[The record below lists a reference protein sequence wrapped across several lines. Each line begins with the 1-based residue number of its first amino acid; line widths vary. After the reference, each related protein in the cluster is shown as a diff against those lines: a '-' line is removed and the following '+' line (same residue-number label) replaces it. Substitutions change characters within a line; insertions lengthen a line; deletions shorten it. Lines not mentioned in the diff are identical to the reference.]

1 MSLDE
6 GAQIRVKFVTKNA
19 AIRVTETPF
28 AVPIKLARA
37 GLSQVVNHLLNT
49 ATPKPFDFLVEN
61 TFLRTTLEKYVV
73 TNHLTDEA
81 VLTLE
86 YVEAHLEPEESQ
98 SQNHPDWITHDT
110 VIKSISIYE
119 HVIVTGS
126 KDLTAKVWSWDAT
139 TKSLALL
146 GVNGGHG
153 NSVDAVAVHDQQV
166 HHILVV
172 ARPTRIDMLDQ
183 DRGGASVTKKQ
194 KTSANGA
201 SKAKVTQQEASTI
214 LPGHTAAVLAVAVDA
229 HQAHVLYSGS
239 MDRSIKLWDLTTE
252 RCTQTMV
259 GGSQDWKHFE
269 PTKEGGSHFTGTIL
283 SAHPDNHIRLW
294 DPRAGKAGTT
304 LVQATFTSH
313 KQWVSAVEWSPL
325 NAHQFVS
332 SGYDGAVKLWDSRS
346 SIPLFT
352 LAAHT
357 GKALDVAWLPN
368 TKPAFVSGIGHRHF
382 ENKASI
388 PTMSSP
394 APEVAAADEEK
405 PAVAPPAAP
414 VDVFATEEIS
424 HSLDYIMAMGQGLDA
439 DKEYTA
445 TLDNLIG
452 QAQSGSGK
460 TATFVLGM
468 LYRATK
474 DTTKRVQSLCL
485 APTRELAR
493 QIMAVVTVMGSF
505 CGIETFLAIPGNEV
519 EKGQHITAQIVV
531 GTPGR
536 VESLVKKRTLDLTHL
551 KVRDLFHLLSF

>member
-1 MSLDE
+1 
-6 GAQIRVKFVTKNA
+6 IRVKFVTKNA

-98 SQNHPDWITHDT
+98 SQNHPDWISAVSSYNGYVALVIVTGCYDGILRVFAQSGELLGSVKAHDT

-119 HVIVTGS
+119 DVIVTGS

-172 ARPTRIDMLDQ
+172 ARPTRIDML
-183 DRGGASVTKKQ
+183 
-194 KTSANGA
+194 
-201 SKAKVTQQEASTI
+201 
-214 LPGHTAAVLAVAVDA
+214 
-229 HQAHVLYSGS
+229 
-239 MDRSIKLWDLTTE
+239 
-252 RCTQTMV
+252 
-259 GGSQDWKHFE
+259 
-269 PTKEGGSHFTGTIL
+269 
-283 SAHPDNHIRLW
+283 
-294 DPRAGKAGTT
+294 AGTT

-368 TKPAFVSGIGHRHF
+368 TKPAFVSGGEDCQLKF
-382 ENKASI
+382 Y
-388 PTMSSP
+388 
-394 APEVAAADEEK
+394 
-405 PAVAPPAAP
+405 
-414 VDVFATEEIS
+414 AT
-424 HSLDYIMAMGQGLDA
+424 A
-439 DKEYTA
+439 
-445 TLDNLIG
+445 
-452 QAQSGSGK
+452 
-460 TATFVLGM
+460 
-468 LYRATK
+468 
-474 DTTKRVQSLCL
+474 
-485 APTRELAR
+485 
-493 QIMAVVTVMGSF
+493 
-505 CGIETFLAIPGNEV
+505 
-519 EKGQHITAQIVV
+519 
-531 GTPGR
+531 
-536 VESLVKKRTLDLTHL
+536 
-551 KVRDLFHLLSF
+551 

>member
-98 SQNHPDWITHDT
+98 SQNHPDWISAVSSYNGVIVTGCYDGILRVFAQSGELLGSVKAHDT

-119 HVIVTGS
+119 HVIVTAS

-172 ARPTRIDMLDQ
+172 ARPTRIDMLTGSSTLSDM
-183 DRGGASVTKKQ
+183 SV
-194 KTSANGA
+194 S
-201 SKAKVTQQEASTI
+201 S
-214 LPGHTAAVLAVAVDA
+214 
-229 HQAHVLYSGS
+229 
-239 MDRSIKLWDLTTE
+239 
-252 RCTQTMV
+252 
-259 GGSQDWKHFE
+259 
-269 PTKEGGSHFTGTIL
+269 TGTIL

-551 KVRDLFHLLSF
+551 K